1 MNHLMESLNLT
12 TIDGLAAEQ
21 LNAIWNR
28 QRLETLPDD
37 PPVPLEENLQGWR
50 NIPEF
55 VVVEEFLYW
64 NEEHTAAAAV
74 CEIEYY
80 ITEENR
86 HMAFFDIYVPPENR
100 RRGLGKRML
109 ARLTSIAVEQART
122 LMITRTTERIP
133 AGQMFVECLGA
144 SRGMEMQTNQLR
156 LSELDRKWVERWRN
170 PPAPGFTLGTL
181 VGACPEE
188 LLEAIVALL
197 NNTSDVPHGELAIDE
212 QKFTP
217 KQIRDMEQFQHARS
231 IQRWTM
237 YLQEDTSGRVAGLTE
252 VMWNPNRPQIL
263 EQGFTGVDP
272 AFRGRGLGR
281 WLKAAMI
288 DKVLAERPEVA
299 FVRTGNANENAPM
312 LKINTEM
319 GFKPYQAQTLWQIE
333 TQKVVDYLSG

>member
-1 MNHLMESLNLT
+1 MFALESLDLNT
-12 TIDGLAAEQ
+12 VDGLPAVQ

-37 PPVPLEENLQGWR
+37 PPIPLEENLQGWR

-55 VVVEEFLYW
+55 VVVHEFLLW
-64 NEEHTAAAAV
+64 NEEHTAAAV
-74 CEIEYY
+74 GELEYY
-80 ITEENR
+80 LTEENR

-100 RRGLGKRML
+100 CRGLGKQML
-109 ARLTSIAVEQART
+109 ACLAPIAVEHERP
-122 LMITRTTERIP
+122 LLITRTTERIP
-133 AGQMFVECLGA
+133 AGQAFAERLGA
-144 SRGMEMQTNQLR
+144 SRGMEMHTNQLR
-156 LSELDRKWVERWRN
+156 LSELDRGWVERWRN
-170 PPAPGFTLGTL
+170 PPTDGFTLGLL

-188 LLEAIVALL
+188 LLDAIVALL

-217 KQIRDMEQFQHARS
+217 KQLRDMEQFQQARS

-237 YLQEDTSGRVAGLTE
+237 YLQEDASGRIAGLTE
-252 VMWNPNRPQIL
+252 VMWNPHRPQIL

-272 AFRGRGLGR
+272 AFRKRGLGR

-288 DKVLAERPEVA
+288 EKVLVERPEVL

-319 GFKPYQAQTLWQIE
+319 GFKPYQAATLWQIE
-333 TQKVVDYLSG
+333 TQKVVDYLSA

>member
-1 MNHLMESLNLT
+1 MNHLLESLNLT

-21 LNAIWNR
+21 LNAIWNL

-80 ITEENR
+80 TTEENR

-100 RRGLGKRML
+100 RRGMGKRML
-109 ARLTSIAVEQART
+109 ARLTSIAVAQARS
-122 LMITRTTERIP
+122 LMITRTSERIP
-133 AGQMFVECLGA
+133 AGQIFVERLGA
-144 SRGMEMQTNQLR
+144 SRGMDMRTSQLR
-156 LSELDRKWVERWRN
+156 LHELDREWVKRWRN
-170 PPAPGFTLGTL
+170 SPTTGFSMGLWLG
-181 VGACPEE
+181 AYPEDQ
-188 LLEAIVALL
+188 LEAICTL
-197 NNTSDVPHGELAIDE
+197 NELGNDAPHGELTIDD
-212 QKFTP
+212 QHLTP
-217 KQIRDMEQFQHARS
+217 ENLRSIEQFQQARG
-231 IQRWTM
+231 IQRWTL
-237 YLQEDTSGRVAGLTE
+237 YLTEEATGRYAGFTE
-252 VMWNPNRPQIL
+252 VMWNPNRPMIL

-288 DKVLAERPEVA
+288 EKVLAERPEVV
-299 FVRTGNANENAPM
+299 FVRTGNANQNAPM

-333 TQKVVDYLSG
+333 TQKVVDYLSA